1 MNTRS
6 ILSGDEMEFLA
17 EEELVSIIPKFS
29 KEKIEFLE
37 GEYGPFRPNF
47 PIQVP
52 LWLAIQFKKKNLCQ
66 IRPPDFMD
74 LETLLKAKHD
84 EANDETFKPLP
95 YHYRQIASLILENAA
110 SDVPK
115 SELIRSTLLDIADI
129 RNSKIKTGLK
139 KIQGGL
145 QMLKL
150 NNISSSEMNEIRPL
164 CLEALNCFRSVSGED
179 AVSYSQSQQ
188 SQSQQSAAPQDGAD
202 DDSANPA
209 PRKLRRYRD

>member
-1 MNTRS
+1 MA
-6 ILSGDEMEFLA
+6 FLA

-47 PIQVP
+47 PITVP

-74 LETLLKAKHD
+74 LETLLKAKQD
-84 EANDETFKPLP
+84 ESNDETFKPLP
-95 YHYRQIASLILENAA
+95 FHYRQIASLILENAA

-145 QMLKL
+145 SMLKL

-179 AVSYSQSQQ
+179 AVSYSQSQ
-188 SQSQQSAAPQDGAD
+188 SQSQQSAPQDDAN